1 MKTDVKENNIRNFCI
16 IAHIDHG
23 KSTLADRFIQLTG
36 AKRESEIKEQSLDS
50 MELERERGITIKA
63 KAIRLSY
70 KAQSD
75 QTYELNLIDTPGHVD
90 FSYEVSRTLA
100 ACEGAI
106 LVVDATQGIQAQT
119 LANTYLA
126 MEHNLEIIPV
136 INKVDLP
143 GAEPERVMNEITE
156 VLGYNQKDIMLISAK
171 TGLGVPALI
180 EEIVK
185 RVPAP
190 TTNESIPFRALI
202 FDSHYDSYK
211 GVMAYLR
218 VKDGVVKRG
227 DKLRLIGHGSDMEAI
242 EVGYFNPEPTQA
254 SSISSGEVGYIATGL
269 KNVSE
274 VRVGDTVTLKI
285 GGSNQPIT
293 PYNPAKPMVFAGI
306 YPTATDDFG
315 KLREAIEKLSL
326 NDASL
331 SYIMEQSP
339 LLGNGYR
346 CGFLGLLHMDI
357 VVERLEREFDLS
369 LVVTTPGSVFK
380 VTLKGKDQQSQE
392 IANPAYW
399 PDQST
404 IELAEEPWVR
414 VSIITPSAFI
424 GTLMEYIINLG
435 GAYIR
440 TDYMGHALVS
450 GDLGERV
457 DLVFEVPLRVML
469 TTFYD
474 QIKSRTRGYA
484 SLDYEVLGYRPSN
497 LVKLE
502 ILVNDVAVDAFA
514 RILPYDKTTE
524 AGKALVDSLKKNIPR
539 QLYQVPIQAV
549 VGGKIVARAD
559 ISAKRKDVIAKCY
572 GGDITRKRKLLEK
585 QKEGKKKMKQIGR
598 VEVPREAFF
607 EIMKID

>member
-1 MKTDVKENNIRNFCI
+1 MDHIRNFCI

-23 KSTLADRFIQLTG
+23 KSTLADRLLQATNTIDERDFQD
-36 AKRESEIKEQSLDS
+36 QVLDN
-50 MELERERGITIKA
+50 MDLERERGITIKSH
-63 KAIRLSY
+63 AIQMDYMRDGKQY
-70 KAQSD
+70 
-75 QTYELNLIDTPGHVD
+75 TLNLIDTPGHVD

-126 MEHNLEIIPV
+126 MEHSLEIIPV

-143 GAEPERVMNEITE
+143 GAEPERVTDEITE

-185 RVPAP
+185 RIPPPV
-190 TTNESIPFRALI
+190 TNDSLPFCALI

-218 VKDGVVKRG
+218 VKDGTVKRG

-254 SSISSGEVGYIATGL
+254 PSLSSGEVGYIATGL

-285 GGSNQPIT
+285 GGSNEPIT

-331 SYIMEQSP
+331 SYVMEQSP

-380 VTLKGKDQQSQE
+380 VTLKGKDQEPQE

-404 IELAEEPWVR
+404 IELTEEPWVR
-414 VSIITPSAFI
+414 VSVITPSAFI
-424 GTLMEYIINLG
+424 GVLMEYIINLG
-435 GAYIR
+435 GIYVR
-440 TDYMGHALVS
+440 TDYMGHISVS

-457 DLVFEVPLRVML
+457 DLMFEVPLRVML

-514 RILPYDKTTE
+514 RILPYNKTNE
-524 AGKALVDSLKKNIPR
+524 AGKALVESLKKNIPR

>member
-1 MKTDVKENNIRNFCI
+1 MLSQTKDIRNFCI

-23 KSTLADRFIQLTG
+23 KSTLADRFIQFTG
-36 AKRESEIKEQSLDS
+36 AKRESEMRQQSLDS

-70 KAQSD
+70 KSPQGRA
-75 QTYELNLIDTPGHVD
+75 YELNLIDTPGHVD

-126 MEHNLEIIPV
+126 MEHDLVIIPV

-143 GAEPERVMNEITE
+143 GAEPERVATEIME
-156 VLGYNQKDIMLISAK
+156 VLGFTKEEILLISAK
-171 TGLGVPALI
+171 TGQGVPLLM
-180 EEIVK
+180 EEIV
-185 RVPAP
+185 RRIPAP
-190 TTNESIPFRALI
+190 QVDDKAPFRALI

-218 VKDGVVKRG
+218 VKDGLVRRN
-227 DKLRLIGHGSDMEAI
+227 DKLRLIGHGTDLEAL
-242 EVGYFNPEPTQA
+242 EVGYFVPEPTSANQL
-254 SSISSGEVGYIATGL
+254 SSGEVGYIATGL
-269 KNVSE
+269 KYVGE
-274 VRVGDTVTLKI
+274 CRVGDTLTTKI
-285 GGSNQPIT
+285 NGASTPIT
-293 PYNPAKPMVFAGI
+293 PYNPAKPMVFAGV
-306 YPTATDDFG
+306 YPTSTEEFG

-326 NDASL
+326 NDAAL
-331 SYIMEQSP
+331 SYVMEQSP

-357 VVERLEREFDLS
+357 VVQRLEREFDLS
-369 LVVTTPGSVFK
+369 LVVTTPGSVFR
-380 VTLKGKDQQSQE
+380 VTVKGEESEKRE
-392 IANPAYW
+392 IANPAEW
-399 PDQST
+399 PEPSS
-404 IELAEEPWVR
+404 ILLAEEPWVK

-424 GTLMEYIINLG
+424 GTLMEYIIGTG
-435 GAYIR
+435 GVYIR
-440 TDYMGHALVS
+440 TDYLGS
-450 GDLGERV
+450 GAINPELGQRV
-457 DLVFEVPLRVML
+457 DIIFEVPLRVML

-474 QIKSRTRGYA
+474 QIKGRTRGYA
-484 SLDYEVLGYRPSN
+484 SLDYEILGYRPSS

-502 ILVNDVAVDAFA
+502 IMVNEVPVDAFA
-514 RILPYDKTTE
+514 RILPMSKAMET
-524 AGKALVDSLKKNIPR
+524 GKSLVDSLRKNIPR
-539 QLYQVPIQAV
+539 QLYQVPIQAA
-549 VGGKIVARAD
+549 VGGKVLARAD
-559 ISAKRKDVIAKCY
+559 ISAKRKDVLAKCY